1 MWTVAKINK
10 KRINLFKEEIK
21 NRCGMDLVLYQPSFQ
36 FEKVTKN
43 KLEKNTKPLLED
55 YFFCYSKKFEDI
67 NFVNTLKYIKG
78 VKYFLES
85 FKTQQQE
92 IIKFIEQAK
101 VNQNAQGFISS
112 AYFYNIITS
121 RGKFVSGPFTNML
134 FDIIEKN
141 KNKLKVLIGNYKV
154 SISKKDNNLYFPT

>member
-1 MWTVAKINK
+1 MWIVAKINIK
-10 KRINLFKEEIK
+10 KINFFIKEIK
-21 NRCGMDLVLYQPSFQ
+21 VKCGEDLVLYQPSLQ
-36 FEKVTKN
+36 YEKVIKN
-43 KLEKNTKPLLED
+43 KLEKYNKPLLED
-55 YFFCYSKKFEDI
+55 YFFCFSKKFEDI
-67 NFVNTLKYIKG
+67 NFVNTLNYIKG
-78 VKYFLES
+78 LKYFLEG
-85 FKTQQQE
+85 FKNNQQE
-92 IIKFIEQAK
+92 IIKFIENCK

>member
-1 MWTVAKINK
+1 MWIVAKINK

-21 NRCGMDLVLYQPSFQ
+21 NRCGTDLVLYQPSFQ

-55 YFFCYSKKFEDI
+55 YFFCHSKKFEDI
-67 NFVNTLKYIKG
+67 NFLNTLNYIKG
-78 VKYFLES
+78 LKYFLEGC
-85 FKTQQQE
+85 KNNQQE
-92 IIKFIEQAK
+92 IIKFIENCK
-101 VNQNAQGFISS
+101 VYQNAKGFISS

>member
-1 MWTVAKINK
+1 MWIVAKINK

-21 NRCGMDLVLYQPSFQ
+21 NKCGTDLVLYQPSFQ
-36 FEKVTKN
+36 FEKVIKN

-55 YFFCYSKKFEDI
+55 YFFCHSKKFEDI
-67 NFVNTLKYIKG
+67 NFVNTLNYIKG
-78 VKYFLES
+78 LKYFLEG
-85 FKTQQQE
+85 FKNNQQE
-92 IIKFIEQAK
+92 IIKFIENCK
-101 VNQNAQGFISS
+101 VYQNAKGFISS
-112 AYFYNIITS
+112 AYFYKIITS

-154 SISKKDNNLYFPT
+154 SISKKSNNLYFPT

>member
-1 MWTVAKINK
+1 MWIVAKIDK

-21 NRCGMDLVLYQPSFQ
+21 NRCDKGFVFYQPSFQ
-36 FEKVTKN
+36 FEKVVKN

-55 YFFCYSKKFEDI
+55 YIFCYCKKFEDI
-67 NFVNTLKYIKG
+67 NFVNTLNYIKG
-78 VKYFLES
+78 LKYFLEG
-85 FKTQQQE
+85 FKNHQQE
-92 IIKFIEQAK
+92 IIKFIENCK
-101 VNQNAQGFISS
+101 VNQNAKGFISS
-112 AYFYNIITS
+112 TYFYNIINS